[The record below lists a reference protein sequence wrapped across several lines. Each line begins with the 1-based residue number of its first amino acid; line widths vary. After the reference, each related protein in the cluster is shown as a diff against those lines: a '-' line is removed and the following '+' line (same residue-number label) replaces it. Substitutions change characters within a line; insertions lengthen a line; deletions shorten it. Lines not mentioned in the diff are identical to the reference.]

1 MTSDAQGN
9 RPLSEEELQELVASS
24 DAGARNPIGAVGLS
38 LAIIAVSW
46 SIFQVVLASPLSNYL
61 LPGAVNNNSR
71 LIHLAFALCL
81 GFMAYPAMGRESRNA
96 FSFALGH
103 LGTAIG
109 IGAFALALIIA
120 NVPGVTISVAVSLGA
135 LIALALIIPTFLNGS
150 NQATP
155 LERVASAIGI
165 FIAIGVL
172 TYSGTAILGQYL
184 TGGWGNALQGVSI
197 VCALGAAA
205 LMVFFY
211 LRQWSD
217 PESSFVPLQD
227 WVLATAGV
235 YVAIYGFLNY
245 QKIVDSGGLAD
256 DVDKFF
262 ALAGLL
268 ILFEAARR
276 ALGPAMAIIA
286 TIFLAYVFF
295 GSSDYVPEVIRW
307 KGASLKKAMSHMW
320 ITSEGVFG
328 IALGVSTKFVFLF
341 VLFGA
346 LLDKAGAG
354 NYFIKMAFGALGHL
368 KGGPAKAAVVGSAA
382 TGLIS
387 GSSIANVVTT
397 GTFTIPLMKRVGF
410 SSEQAGSVEVASS
423 VNGQIMPP
431 VMGAAAFL
439 MVEYVGISYVEVIT
453 HAFLPAAISYIA
465 LVYIVHLEAVK
476 RNMPTLGNRVVSMG
490 RTIGGMAL
498 FFAGFAALCYGVQYP
513 VQWVV
518 ALMPG
523 ASGLTL
529 SLLVVLAYG
538 ALLKLAA
545 GVEDLVPDDP
555 NAKEVELP
563 EVAKIYKAGLHYLLP
578 IIVLVYFLMIEQKSP
593 GLSAFWATAL
603 LFVILLTQ
611 KPLKAIFRGQSNL
624 LQTFV
629 EGVSDLWAG
638 LIDGARNMIGI
649 ALATA
654 TAGVIVGTVTLTGVG
669 QVMADL
675 VEFLSGGN
683 LILMLVMVGLLSL
696 VLGMGLPT
704 TANYI
709 VVSSLMAGVVVELGA
724 QSGLIVPLIAVH
736 LFVFYF
742 GIMADVT
749 PPVGL
754 ASFAAAAVSGGDAI
768 RTGFVAFFYS
778 LRTVALPFVFI
789 FNTDL
794 LLIDVTWVQGILVAI
809 SATIAILVFTAGT
822 MGYFLT
828 RSRIYESILLV
839 LVAFALFRPDFFMNR
854 IMPPHTTVAPSALI
868 QALDAAQP
876 GDELRLTIR
885 GPDFDTGDTAS
896 TTLVVSA
903 VEGLNGTELA
913 EKTGL
918 VLLPE
923 AERMPL
929 DAPGFGTPAEQKL
942 ESFDFYGDTPV
953 EIVEVLAPSTQLPKE
968 LIFIPALLLLAL
980 VALLQRGRARQTQ
993 GVPA

>member
-1 MTSDAQGN
+1 MNSDTQSN
-9 RPLSEEELQELVASS
+9 RPLSEEELQDLVASS
-24 DAGARNPIGAVGLS
+24 DAGGRNPVGNVGIF
-38 LAIIAVSW
+38 LAIVAAVW
-46 SIFQVVLASPLSNYL
+46 SIFQVVLASPLANYV
-61 LPGAVNNNSR
+61 LPGSVVNNAR
-71 LIHLAFALCL
+71 QFHLAFAMFLA
-81 GFMAYPAMGRESRNA
+81 FAAYPALKSSPRDYIPVQDWIMG
-96 FSFALGH
+96 L
-103 LGTAIG
+103 LGT
-109 IGAFALALIIA
+109 FVALY
-120 NVPGVTISVAVSLGA
+120 G
-135 LIALALIIPTFLNGS
+135 
-150 NQATP
+150 
-155 LERVASAIGI
+155 
-165 FIAIGVL
+165 
-172 TYSGTAILGQYL
+172 Y
-184 TGGWGNALQGVSI
+184 
-197 VCALGAAA
+197 
-205 LMVFFY
+205 FFY
-211 LRQWSD
+211 S
-217 PESSFVPLQD
+217 
-227 WVLATAGV
+227 
-235 YVAIYGFLNY
+235 
-245 QKIVDSGGLAD
+245 KIVDAGGLAD
-256 DVDKFF
+256 DTDKWV
-262 ALAGLL
+262 ALVGLL
-268 ILFEAARR
+268 LLFEAARR
-276 ALGPAMAIIA
+276 ALGPAMAVIA

-295 GSSDYVPEVIRW
+295 GSSEWVPEVIRW

-368 KGGPAKAAVVGSAA
+368 RGGPAKAAVVGSAA

-476 RNMPTLGNRVVSMG
+476 RNMPTLGDRDVHLARTVV
-490 RTIGGMAL
+490 GML
-498 FFAGFAALCYGVQYP
+498 SFFIVFAGLCYGSQFP
-513 VQWVV
+513 VDAVSSWAPSAAGLILSVIVCAVYV
-518 ALMPG
+518 AL
-523 ASGLTL
+523 L
-529 SLLVVLAYG
+529 Y
-538 ALLKLAA
+538 LAA
-545 GVEDLVPDDP
+545 QVPDLEPDDP
-555 NAKEVELP
+555 NAKEVQLP
-563 EVAKIYKAGLHYLLP
+563 VVADIYKAGLHYLLP

-611 KPLKAIFRGQSNL
+611 KPLKAIFRGQSDLYNS
-624 LQTFV
+624 FID
-629 EGVSDLWAG
+629 GVADLWQG

-683 LILMLVMVGLLSL
+683 LILMLVMVGILSL
-696 VLGMGLPT
+696 ILGMGLPT

-768 RTGFVAFFYS
+768 KTGFTAFFYS

-794 LLIDVTWVQGILVAI
+794 LLIDVTWVEGIIVAVF
-809 SATIAILVFTAGT
+809 ATIAILVFTAGT

-828 RSRIYESILLV
+828 HSRIYESVALIF
-839 LVAFALFRPDFFMNR
+839 VAFALFRPDYFMDR
-854 IMPPHTTVAPSALI
+854 ISPPFTSVEPSAFVKAI
-868 QALDAAQP
+868 GDTPP
-876 GDELRLTIR
+876 GTEVRMVVS
-885 GPDFDTGDTAS
+885 GPDFDTLEMTDT
-896 TTLVVSA
+896 TVVVPVGSEEGGA
-903 VEGLNGTELA
+903 ARVEAMG
-913 EKTGL
+913 
-918 VLLPE
+918 
-923 AERMPL
+923 
-929 DAPGFGTPAEQKL
+929 
-942 ESFDFYGDTPV
+942 
-953 EIVEVLAPSTQLPKE
+953 
-968 LIFIPALLLLAL
+968 LLLLAEDGL
-980 VALLQRGRARQTQ
+980 VKLEEPMFGSPVADDLDIFDYYGDEAVRLTSVSLPSSQPPKQLIYIPAMILLGLIAFLQRGRAARQE
-993 GVPA
+993 VPA